1 MTPLRIARKQ
11 ANKKLAETALACG
24 MSEPT
29 LSRIEC
35 DKQKASAE
43 QAERLSRYFGT
54 VSEVEILYPERFVEQ
69 AARKRRQ
76 TASSS

>member
-1 MTPLRIARKQ
+1 MITPLRAARQK
-11 ANKKLAETALACG
+11 AGKKINEVAKACG

-43 QAERLSRYFGT
+43 QAEKLSRYFGT
-54 VSEVEILYPERFVEQ
+54 VSEIEILYPERYSVATTGRRVK
-69 AARKRRQ
+69 AA
-76 TASSS
+76 